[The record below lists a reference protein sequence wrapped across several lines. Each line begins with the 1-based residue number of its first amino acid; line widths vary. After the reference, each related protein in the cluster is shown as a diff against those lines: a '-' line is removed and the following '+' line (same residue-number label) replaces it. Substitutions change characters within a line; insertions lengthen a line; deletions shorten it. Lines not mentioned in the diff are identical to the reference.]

1 MSDSSEDPLT
11 PSPEN
16 THVQTMS
23 LGSEPA
29 AIPYSVK
36 LNGEKLQNPLHGR
49 WSMENAIVKDWLIG
63 TMEPDLMNRS
73 VIYDLSRRVMQM
85 RQDGRPISTYY
96 ADLRAI
102 WQELDN
108 RKPITFSQPDV
119 MQARQK
125 EIDEER
131 VYIFLVGLYDLY
143 DGVPSDILC
152 TEPFPNPE
160 NAFAVVR
167 SEEQRRNTMLHSQMT
182 PSVAMATK
190 TALTQNRSSFPSKN
204 QGGSESGFSH
214 SRNPKHAAVDNC
226 FKLSGYPDWW
236 DNLNER
242 KSRVIGIIERP
253 ETREMAKPQ

>member
-1 MSDSSEDPLT
+1 
-11 PSPEN
+11 
-16 THVQTMS
+16 
-23 LGSEPA
+23 
-29 AIPYSVK
+29 
-36 LNGEKLQNPLHGR
+36 
-49 WSMENAIVKDWLIG
+49 
-63 TMEPDLMNRS
+63 
-73 VIYDLSRRVMQM
+73 MQM